1 MAEKEKAP
9 GLGSA
14 GAKLWATLMAEFEEV
29 GPHERVL
36 LVELCRTADTL
47 AALQAAVDKEGVT
60 VRTSFEDIRPHPLLA
75 EQRLQR
81 ATFAH
86 LVKALKLP
94 VGVEADRA
102 VLPARRTRFELRAV
116 APGLA

>member
-1 MAEKEKAP
+1 MAKKEQP
-9 GLGSA
+9 PRLGAA
-14 GAKLWATLMAEFEEV
+14 GTNLWTSVTSEFEFE
-29 GPHERVL
+29 PHERVL
-36 LVELCRTADTL
+36 LVELCRVADTL
-47 AALQAAVDKEGVT
+47 AALQEAIDKDGVV
-60 VRTSFEDIRPHPLLA
+60 VRQSFENLRANPLLV

-102 VLPARRTRFELRAV
+102 VLPSRRTRFELRAV